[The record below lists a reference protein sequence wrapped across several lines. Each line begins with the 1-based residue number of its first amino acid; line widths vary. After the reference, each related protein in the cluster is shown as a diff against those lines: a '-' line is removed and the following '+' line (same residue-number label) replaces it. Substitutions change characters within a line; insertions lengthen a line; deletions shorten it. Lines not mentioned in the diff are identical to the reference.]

1 MKCPKCQ
8 HENPKVARFCNSC
21 GHQLEIACSECGKVN
36 PTGSSFCNSCGK
48 DLDQVPQDK
57 KTSVT
62 EGERKY
68 VTALFSDLSG
78 YTTMSEMLDP
88 EEVKEIISLIFG
100 EIAQVI
106 TKYEGFIEKFVGDAV
121 MAIFGVPKVHE
132 DDPLR
137 AIRAAKEIHNRVK
150 RISPEIKKKIGQ
162 SISMH
167 TGINTGLVVTGE
179 VDVNKGTHGVVG
191 DTLNLA
197 SRLADV
203 AKPDEILV
211 SRETHGL
218 ISPYFETRPVGAV
231 TIKGKAEQLIPYL
244 VVRELAANTSFDVT
258 TQKGLTVFTG
268 RQQELTVLHSCLEKA
283 AAGEG
288 QFITVVGE
296 AGVGKSRLFYEFR
309 NSIERNMIRVW
320 EGHCQSF
327 WSNTNYFPFIKVLR
341 REHQLDEE
349 KKPESFQSKVV
360 AKICAVS
367 SELEQYLPFY
377 LHLLS
382 VPSTDYKLPE
392 HLEGQEIKNAF
403 QDAIASICIQHS
415 QPQPLLLIL
424 EDWQWADEASDS
436 ALKHLVGVIGSHP
449 LMVVAIYRPS
459 YSSSWS
465 NWSYHTPIVLKPLDS
480 LHSENIIKSV
490 LDAESF
496 PAGFVELLTARTGG
510 NPLFV
515 EEVCRS
521 LSENGVVKVYKN
533 KQAVLSQELETL
545 TIPDKVQAIISA
557 RFDRLDP
564 DAKEA
569 LRIASVV
576 GRRFSRRILDKLYAG
591 ESSLSIV
598 LEKLK
603 SLEMVQQIRIFPEAE
618 YCFRHALTKQVVYT
632 SLLLR
637 RRKILHGL
645 VGQAFEELYSDV
657 IGEQINLLQY
667 HFSLAENWSKAVHY
681 GRESAENASKLSQFD
696 EAAIMFEQVL
706 LWLQQI
712 PESRNR
718 LETQID
724 ILLRLERL
732 YETLGQRNRQQA
744 IIDQLLSVV
753 QPDKDP
759 SCLAEIYVRQG
770 DLYTQVGRYDE
781 AEHFLNDAL
790 VNWRTL
796 SDSSGESRTLRSM
809 GFLRW
814 HQREYKA
821 AVKCNEEALQIDREL
836 NDPKAIATDLT
847 NLAAVWRNLGDYEH
861 ALMCLTEALQIYETL
876 QNPVKQAFTLYSS
889 ANVHRERGTLDRAIA
904 QYKQAHEIFE
914 QYHDRVMGSRALVGL
929 ASIYREQG
937 DVHKSLH
944 IYENVVQL
952 TRDTQYRQ
960 GLSHSLRAMGDLLL
974 VLSKP
979 RKALDH
985 LLESTEVFAELKDK
999 DSEAE
1004 VWEKIGDIYAQNLKQ
1019 HRKTLVAWDKSRKLR
1034 MMMHDQGHAL
1044 EMLEKMG
1051 QFTRQHLGDLNQ
1063 ALQYYHKAFDLSV
1076 KIGDRK
1082 KQGSLLNT
1090 MGIIE
1095 WHLLAYA
1102 DALEHYE
1109 KAFEIYLELEDSA
1122 HAGLMLNSI
1131 GVTLHKLCNYEEALI
1146 KLQEAVDLNHKAGE
1160 QLLEGH
1166 GLAAIG
1172 DIYRDIGE
1180 NEQALYHYQ
1189 SSLKIRHKIG
1199 DYKGQGWMF
1208 HSLALVYS
1216 DKKMYDEARDC
1227 LTQAQAIADEYS
1239 DMELLQACT
1248 HICEQLPRKQ

>member
-8 HENPKVARFCNSC
+8 HENPKVARFCNRC
-21 GHQLEIACSECGKVN
+21 GHQLEIACSECENVN

-48 DLDQVPQDK
+48 DLNQIPKDK

-88 EEVKEIISLIFG
+88 EEVKEIMSLIFG

-106 TKYEGFIEKFVGDAV
+106 TRYEGFIEKFVGDAV

-132 DDPLR
+132 DDPVR
-137 AIRAAKEIHNRVK
+137 AIRAAREIHKRVK
-150 RISPEIKKKIGQ
+150 SMSPEIEKKIGQ

-179 VDVNKGTHGVVG
+179 VDVDKGTHGVVG

-211 SRETHGL
+211 SREAREL
-218 ISPYFETRPVGAV
+218 ISPYFETRPLGAV
-231 TIKGKAEQLIPYL
+231 TIRGKAEQLTPYL
-244 VVRELAANTSFDVT
+244 VVRELAANTGFDVT

-268 RQQELTVLHSCLEKA
+268 REQELTVLHSCLEKA
-283 AAGEG
+283 SAGEG
-288 QFITVVGE
+288 QFISVVGE

-309 NSIERNMIRVW
+309 NSIERNIIRVW
-320 EGHCQSF
+320 QGHCQSF
-327 WSNTNYFPFIKVLR
+327 WSNTNYFPFIEVLR

-349 KKPESFQSKVV
+349 KKPEGLHSKVV
-360 AKICAVS
+360 SKICAVS
-367 SELEQYLPFY
+367 PELEQYLPFY

-382 VPSTDYKLPE
+382 IPSIDYKLPE
-392 HLEGQEIKNAF
+392 HLEGREIKNAF

-415 QPQPLLLIL
+415 QQQPLLLIL

-436 ALKHLVGVIGSHP
+436 ALKHLVGAIGSHP
-449 LMVVAIYRPS
+449 LMVVAIYRPI
-459 YSSSWS
+459 YSSNWS
-465 NWSYHTPIVLKPLDS
+465 NLSYHTPIVLKPLDS
-480 LHSENIIKSV
+480 LQSENIIKSV
-490 LDAESF
+490 FDAEF
-496 PAGFVELLTARTGG
+496 LPAGFGELLTARTGG
-510 NPLFV
+510 NPLFI

-533 KQAVLSQELETL
+533 KRAVLSQELEAL

-576 GRRFSRRILDKLYAG
+576 GRRFSHGILDKLYAG

-603 SLEMVQQIRIFPEAE
+603 SLEMVQQTRIFPEAE
-618 YCFRHALTKQVVYT
+618 YWFRHALTKQVVYT

-645 VGQAFEELYSDV
+645 VGQAIEELYSDRL
-657 IGEQINLLQY
+657 GEQINLLQY
-667 HFSLAENWSKAVHY
+667 HFSLAENWPKAVHF

-712 PESRNR
+712 PESRDR

-744 IIDQLLSVV
+744 IIDQLLSAV
-753 QPDKDP
+753 QPDNDP

-770 DLYTQVGRYDE
+770 DLCTQVGRYDE

-796 SDSSGESRTLRSM
+796 SDSKGESRTLRSM

-814 HQREYKA
+814 HQKEYKA

-847 NLAAVWRNLGDYEH
+847 NLAAVWRNLSDYEH
-861 ALMCLTEALQIYETL
+861 ALMCLTEALQ
-876 QNPVKQAFTLYSS
+876 
-889 ANVHRERGTLDRAIA
+889 
-904 QYKQAHEIFE
+904 
-914 QYHDRVMGSRALVGL
+914 M
-929 ASIYREQG
+929 
-937 DVHKSLH
+937 
-944 IYENVVQL
+944 
-952 TRDTQYRQ
+952 
-960 GLSHSLRAMGDLLL
+960 
-974 VLSKP
+974 
-979 RKALDH
+979 
-985 LLESTEVFAELKDK
+985 
-999 DSEAE
+999 
-1004 VWEKIGDIYAQNLKQ
+1004 
-1019 HRKTLVAWDKSRKLR
+1019 
-1034 MMMHDQGHAL
+1034 
-1044 EMLEKMG
+1044 
-1051 QFTRQHLGDLNQ
+1051 
-1063 ALQYYHKAFDLSV
+1063 
-1076 KIGDRK
+1076 
-1082 KQGSLLNT
+1082 
-1090 MGIIE
+1090 
-1095 WHLLAYA
+1095 
-1102 DALEHYE
+1102 
-1109 KAFEIYLELEDSA
+1109 
-1122 HAGLMLNSI
+1122 
-1131 GVTLHKLCNYEEALI
+1131 
-1146 KLQEAVDLNHKAGE
+1146 
-1160 QLLEGH
+1160 
-1166 GLAAIG
+1166 
-1172 DIYRDIGE
+1172 
-1180 NEQALYHYQ
+1180 
-1189 SSLKIRHKIG
+1189 
-1199 DYKGQGWMF
+1199 
-1208 HSLALVYS
+1208 
-1216 DKKMYDEARDC
+1216 
-1227 LTQAQAIADEYS
+1227 
-1239 DMELLQACT
+1239 
-1248 HICEQLPRKQ
+1248 